1 MSVNS
6 VKDSCIGSAVMVLA
20 LAPSLSSGSSISSFA
35 YMPPTAMLLIL
46 FGLSLM
52 EPP

>member
-1 MSVNS
+1 MSVNN
-6 VKDSCIGSAVMVLA
+6 VMDSCIGSAVMVFA

-46 FGLSLM
+46 FGVNFM
-52 EPP
+52 DPP